1 MSLYSILFCH
11 VALDLCSQ
19 YIRDQLSACA
29 TCDGRRYTH
38 SYQFS
43 STVLDAGSSTVHGFQ
58 NAQSRL
64 HSSSGFL
71 HASDT
76 KRRGLQPM
84 LCCVVFIQHC
94 SACRNGVHPR
104 LRGMSPL
111 HAARIHGVA
120 SLAGFWSCCHFHTT
134 AADSCAGSF
143 GPGRC
148 SSEDVAAE
156 SVYAGMKPTLYM
168 RWSSAS
174 ERPST
179 QAGATTP
186 LPWKAIVIAIGLW
199 TEKPM
204 KLASEI

>member
-43 STVLDAGSSTVHGFQ
+43 STVLDAGFSTVHGFQ

-94 SACRNGVHPR
+94 
-104 LRGMSPL
+104 
-111 HAARIHGVA
+111 
-120 SLAGFWSCCHFHTT
+120 
-134 AADSCAGSF
+134 
-143 GPGRC
+143 
-148 SSEDVAAE
+148 
-156 SVYAGMKPTLYM
+156 
-168 RWSSAS
+168 
-174 ERPST
+174 
-179 QAGATTP
+179 
-186 LPWKAIVIAIGLW
+186 LPQRR
-199 TEKPM
+199 
-204 KLASEI
+204 ASEISWNVTSPRRPDPWSRPQTEIDSFVGWLLELLPLPYDRSGQLRRQLRSWQMQLRRRCSGVRLRWHEAYAVYALEFCL

>member
-84 LCCVVFIQHC
+84 LL
-94 SACRNGVHPR
+94 
-104 LRGMSPL
+104 LR
-111 HAARIHGVA
+111 RIHTALLAATACIRDFVECHLSTPPGSMESPANRDRQLRWLASGAVA
-120 SLAGFWSCCHFHTT
+120 PKTLQRSPS
-134 AADSCAGSF
+134 
-143 GPGRC
+143 
-148 SSEDVAAE
+148 
-156 SVYAGMKPTLYM
+156 KPTLYM

-186 LPWKAIVIAIGLW
+186 LPWKAIVIAIGL
-199 TEKPM
+199 
-204 KLASEI
+204 

>member
-19 YIRDQLSACA
+19 YIRDPLSACA

-64 HSSSGFL
+64 RSSSGFL

-84 LCCVVFIQHC
+84 LLLRRIHTALLAAT
-94 SACRNGVHPR
+94 ACIRDFC
-104 LRGMSPL
+104 GMSPL
-111 HAARIHGVA
+111 HAARIHGVACKQRSTA

-156 SVYAGMKPTLYM
+156 SVYDGMKPALYM

-186 LPWKAIVIAIGLW
+186 LPWKAIVIAIGL
-199 TEKPM
+199 
-204 KLASEI
+204 